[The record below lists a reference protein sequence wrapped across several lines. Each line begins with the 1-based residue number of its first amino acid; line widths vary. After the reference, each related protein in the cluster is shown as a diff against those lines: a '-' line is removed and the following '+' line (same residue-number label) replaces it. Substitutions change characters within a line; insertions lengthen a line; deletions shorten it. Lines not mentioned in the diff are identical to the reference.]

1 MEKNQSEDSQ
11 QIDQLAR
18 ALENM
23 NPRKWCRK
31 KWHRAIHKQ
40 QTLNKMNETLDDE
53 EEFKEVDSGRATS
66 LNSSTDESPRKS
78 LEQPTRNRFLV
89 INRLKLSSNVHPVS
103 AKDVRSPTNVKSSSV
118 ASVDTIIE
126 EENSCCQWDNN
137 RKLSEE
143 STRRTNVFSG
153 RGRRANFFK
162 IPESKPVIHSSVD
175 DWFDDLPDLQSL
187 KHTDYFAKKCAEWN
201 KKNVPACLVDSHC
214 HFPML
219 FARYTL

>member
-1 MEKNQSEDSQ
+1 MERTNENGDSQ
-11 QIDQLAR
+11 SIDQLTR

-23 NPRKWCRK
+23 NPRRWCRK

-53 EEFKEVDSGRATS
+53 EESKDIDSGRATS
-66 LNSSTDESPRKS
+66 LNSSMDESPRKS
-78 LEQPTRNRFLV
+78 LEQPRNRFLV
-89 INRLKLSSNVHPVS
+89 INRLKLSSTVHPGSPKEIKSPVKEKS
-103 AKDVRSPTNVKSSSV
+103 RSM
-118 ASVDTIIE
+118 ASVDTIKE
-126 EENSCCQWDNN
+126 EDCSSCCQWDTDS
-137 RKLSEE
+137 KSSEQSARRINV
-143 STRRTNVFSG
+143 STG

-162 IPESKPVIHSSVD
+162 IPETKPVIHNSVED

-201 KKNVPACLVDSHC
+201 EKNVPACLVDSHC

-219 FARYTL
+219 FAR